1 VFVVS
6 MALMYAV
13 KLTGTLR
20 VSHEGELEGL
30 DRHEHGQAAY
40 PEFETAFGTAL
51 AAPSTNGS
59 VSTPSVPSGGVPVSA
74 G

>member
-1 VFVVS
+1 VS

-20 VSHEGELEGL
+20 VSRAGELEGL

-40 PEFETAFGTAL
+40 PEFATEFGTSL
-51 AAPSTNGS
+51 ATPAVNGS
-59 VSTPSVPSGGVPVSA
+59 VGTPSVPGVPVSA
-74 G
+74 GG